1 MINYCNSRLTLHTE
15 VGALF
20 LLWLV
25 NWIFSG
31 VHFLTVSV
39 DYFSINKDIICKK
52 ITGTAAVL
60 YKNENLL

>member
-1 MINYCNSRLTLHTE
+1 MINYCNSLLTLHTE
-15 VGALF
+15 EGAPF

-31 VHFLTVSV
+31 VYFLTLSV
-39 DYFSINKDIICKK
+39 DYVSINKDIVRKK

>member
-15 VGALF
+15 EGAPF
-20 LLWLV
+20 LLWSV

-31 VHFLTVSV
+31 VYFLTLSV
-39 DYFSINKDIICKK
+39 DYVSINKDIVRKK

>member
-1 MINYCNSRLTLHTE
+1 MINYCNCLLTLHTE
-15 VGALF
+15 EGAPF

-31 VHFLTVSV
+31 VYFLTLSV
-39 DYFSINKDIICKK
+39 DYVSINKDIVRKK

>member
-15 VGALF
+15 VGAPF

-31 VHFLTVSV
+31 VYFLTVSV
-39 DYFSINKDIICKK
+39 DYVSINKDIVCKK

-60 YKNENLL
+60 FKNENLL

>member
-1 MINYCNSRLTLHTE
+1 MINYCNFRPTLHTE
-15 VGALF
+15 VGAPF

-31 VHFLTVSV
+31 VYFLTLSV
-39 DYFSINKDIICKK
+39 DYVSINKDIVRKK

>member
-1 MINYCNSRLTLHTE
+1 MINYCNSRLILHTE
-15 VGALF
+15 EGAPF

-31 VHFLTVSV
+31 VYYLTLSI
-39 DYFSINKDIICKK
+39 DYVSINKDIVRKK